1 MAVKRVRVRVEGLV
15 QGVGFRYFIWRHARE
30 LGLRGFVKNMDD
42 GSVLIV
48 AEGEEEAVERIVEL
62 ARRGPPAAIVESVDV
77 VYEEPRGEFTRF
89 FINYD

>member
-1 MAVKRVRVRVEGLV
+1 MVVRRVRVKVEGLV

-48 AEGEEEAVERIVEL
+48 AEGEEEAVDRIVEL